1 MYNVQCAISNV
12 QLAMY
17 NVQCAISNVRC
28 TMYNESDFMY
38 DNDFRW
44 LY

>member
-12 QLAMY
+12 Q
-17 NVQCAISNVRC
+17 C
-28 TMYNESDFMY
+28 TMYNESGFMY